1 MSRAGPLLVHP
12 SPRGPHTGA
21 GAGGRG
27 AGILPPR
34 RGLHSCGIAQAIN
47 VLEMDAYFRLEAAG
61 ALADDNKHT
70 LMHYLFF
77 QTSLFYILV
86 GNSVRSCGILK

>member
-1 MSRAGPLLVHP
+1 
-12 SPRGPHTGA
+12 
-21 GAGGRG
+21 
-27 AGILPPR
+27 
-34 RGLHSCGIAQAIN
+34 
-47 VLEMDAYFRLEAAG
+47 MDAYFRLEAAG

-86 GNSVRSCGILK
+86 GNPVRSCGILK